1 MYLYGWKYWSSN
13 LRYYSGALMEGLR
26 KIREEM
32 PLGEQLVSAP
42 VFGLGSEE
50 YEAGILRT

>member
-1 MYLYGWKYWSSN
+1 
-13 LRYYSGALMEGLR
+13 MEGLR

-42 VFGLGSEE
+42 VFGQGSEE